1 MRSLCV
7 EVPKAKGEEV
17 RRTLQEMGL
26 LRKDLQIEREGDVL
40 YIPVTATVGVGYR
53 NLDREFPEGFTPVRS
68 YRDLVSLP
76 VRLAALL
83 PKAFDTIGDI
93 AILRLPEELRA
104 FEGQIGEAILRWSRR
119 FRAVAVDEGVEGEH
133 RIRKVRVIA
142 GEPRVRTEH
151 IEFGLRYEVDVEGA
165 YFSPRLGT
173 ERKRVAQQVA
183 DGEVAVDMFAGVGPY
198 AILIARTRR
207 PKTVHA
213 IDANSLAVE
222 LLRENIRRN
231 RADAVVVHEG
241 RGEEV
246 LPRLAP
252 VDRVIM
258 DLPQS
263 ARDFLGVA
271 ASSVRRGGVVHY
283 YTIAERG
290 FVEDAGREALEIV
303 TRSGRMA
310 EIAATRIVR
319 GYSPGKVHLAI
330 DLGIT

>member
-1 MRSLCV
+1 MQSLCV
-7 EVPKAKGEEV
+7 EVPVARGEDV
-17 RRTLQEMGL
+17 RRTLQEMGF
-26 LRKDLQIEREGDVL
+26 LRKDLQIEREGDLL
-40 YIPVTATVGVGYR
+40 YIPITASVGIGYR
-53 NLDREFPEGFTPVRS
+53 NLGREFRQGFTPVQS
-68 YRDLVSLP
+68 YRGLVSVP
-76 VRLAALL
+76 SRLEPLL
-83 PKAFDTIGDI
+83 PKAFDSIGDI
-93 AILRLPEELRA
+93 AILRLPEELLDYETR
-104 FEGQIGEAILRWSRR
+104 IGNAILRWSRK
-119 FRAVAVDEGVEGEH
+119 FQTVAVDEGVTGEH

-151 IEFGLRYEVDVEGA
+151 IEYGIRYLVDVERA

-173 ERKRVAQQVA
+173 ERQRVARQVL
-183 DGEVAVDMFAGVGPY
+183 DGETVVDMFAGVGPW

-213 IDANSLAVE
+213 IDANCLAVG
-222 LLRENIRRN
+222 LLRENVRRN

-252 VDRVIM
+252 VNRVIM

-271 ASSVRRGGVVHY
+271 AFSVRRGGVVHY

>member
-7 EVPKAKGEEV
+7 EVPKGKGEEGRGAAHRT
-17 RRTLQEMGL
+17 RR
-26 LRKDLQIEREGDVL
+26 VL
-40 YIPVTATVGVGYR
+40 VM
-53 NLDREFPEGFTPVRS
+53 
-68 YRDLVSLP
+68 
-76 VRLAALL
+76 
-83 PKAFDTIGDI
+83 
-93 AILRLPEELRA
+93 
-104 FEGQIGEAILRWSRR
+104 
-119 FRAVAVDEGVEGEH
+119 
-133 RIRKVRVIA
+133 A

-252 VDRVIM
+252 ADRVIM

-263 ARDFLGVA
+263 ARNFLGVA
-271 ASSVRRGGVVHY
+271 AFSVRRGGVVHY

-303 TRSGRMA
+303 TLSGRMA

-319 GYSPGKVHLAI
+319 GFSPGKVHLAI